1 MSCQRAHSW
10 LGSCNKALELT
21 PGSSDAAVVALKRQ
35 GLTTER
41 SNLVQAG
48 IRETPAKP
56 G

>member
-21 PGSSDAAVVALKRQ
+21 PGSSDAAVAA
-35 GLTTER
+35 LTTER